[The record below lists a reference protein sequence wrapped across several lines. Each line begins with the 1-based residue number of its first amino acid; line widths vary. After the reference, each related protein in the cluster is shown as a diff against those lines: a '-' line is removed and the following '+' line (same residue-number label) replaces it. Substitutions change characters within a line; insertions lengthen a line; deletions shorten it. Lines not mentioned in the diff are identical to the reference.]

1 MKKEQFKEKLYPIHK
16 TFWNKA
22 YKKLSS
28 KMSTLMS
35 SLKRR
40 SIEANVK
47 CTIDKTDIRKMFYD
61 IYGKGCCY
69 CDKRL
74 KTLDDRKVFYA
85 DDEIGWFFEK
95 VKEIQE
101 ALNEFRLR

>member
-1 MKKEQFKEKLYPIHK
+1 MGWTIATIILTIIVTSLSFALFNLLKKNE
-16 TFWNKA
+16 
-22 YKKLSS
+22 
-28 KMSTLMS
+28 TLEDFIAKQS
-35 SLKRR
+35 
-40 SIEANVK
+40 EA
-47 CTIDKTDIRKMFYD
+47 ID
-61 IYGKGCCY
+61 Y

-74 KTLDDRKVFYA
+74 KSLDDRKVFYA